1 MIVNDTLTVML
12 GHNTLYLHICK
23 IYLRTLKEDKMKI
36 LVGYDGSKVADD
48 VIQLARK
55 HAKAFG
61 AEVHIMTSLEQGAA
75 LKKEDIDKAESK
87 LEKLKTSLKVD
98 EIACEVLTSVSYES
112 PGEDLV
118 RFAKEN
124 QVDEI
129 IIGVRRRSKVGKLVF
144 GSTAQY
150 VILEAPCPVVAVK

>member
-1 MIVNDTLTVML
+1 MN
-12 GHNTLYLHICK
+12 
-23 IYLRTLKEDKMKI
+23 I

-48 VIQLARK
+48 VIKLAHK
-55 HAKAFG
+55 HAKAFK
-61 AEVHIMTSLEQGAA
+61 ADIYIVTSLEQGPG

-87 LEKLKTSLKVD
+87 LEKLRTPFKVD
-98 EIACEVLTSVSYES
+98 EIPCETQTSVSFQS

-118 RFAKEN
+118 NYAKDN
-124 QVDEI
+124 NIDEI

-150 VILEAPCPVVAVK
+150 VILEASCPVVAVK

>member
-1 MIVNDTLTVML
+1 
-12 GHNTLYLHICK
+12 
-23 IYLRTLKEDKMKI
+23 MKI

-48 VIQLARK
+48 VIKLAHK
-55 HAKAFG
+55 HAKAFE
-61 AEVHIMTSLEQGAA
+61 AEVHIMTSLEQSAG
-75 LKKEDIDKAESK
+75 LKKDNIDKAESK
-87 LEKLKTSLKVD
+87 LEKLGTSLKAD
-98 EIACEVLTSVSYES
+98 EISCQTHASVSYQS

-118 RFAKEN
+118 QFAKDN

-150 VILEAPCPVVAVK
+150 VILESPCPVVAVK

>member
-1 MIVNDTLTVML
+1 
-12 GHNTLYLHICK
+12 
-23 IYLRTLKEDKMKI
+23 MKI
-36 LVGYDGSKVADD
+36 LVGYEESRVADAALN
-48 VIQLARK
+48 LALK
-55 HAKAFG
+55 HARAFG
-61 AEVHIMTSLEQGAA
+61 ADIFIVTSLEQSPA

-87 LEKLKTSLKVD
+87 LEKVSKPFNAD
-98 EIACEVLTSVSYES
+98 DIPCEARATVSYSS

-118 RFAKEN
+118 SFAKEN
-124 QVDEI
+124 DVDEI

>member
-1 MIVNDTLTVML
+1 
-12 GHNTLYLHICK
+12 
-23 IYLRTLKEDKMKI
+23 MKI
-36 LVGYDGSKVADD
+36 LVGYEESRVADEALK
-48 VIQLARK
+48 LAQM
-55 HAKAFG
+55 HARAFG
-61 AEVHIMTSLEQGAA
+61 AEVIVLNSLVQSAT

-87 LEKLKTSLKVD
+87 LEKIKNTFAR
-98 EIACEVLTSVSYES
+98 EGITCEAHASVSYQS

-118 RFAKEN
+118 NSAKEN

-150 VILEAPCPVVAVK
+150 VILEAPCPVLSVK

>member
-1 MIVNDTLTVML
+1 
-12 GHNTLYLHICK
+12 
-23 IYLRTLKEDKMKI
+23 MKI

-48 VIQLARK
+48 VIKLAHK
-55 HAKAFG
+55 HAKAFA
-61 AEVHIMTSLEQGAA
+61 AEVHIMTSLEQSAG

-87 LEKLKTSLKVD
+87 LEKLETSLKAD
-98 EIACEVLTSVSYES
+98 EISCEIQASVSYET

>member
-1 MIVNDTLTVML
+1 M
-12 GHNTLYLHICK
+12 
-23 IYLRTLKEDKMKI
+23 
-36 LVGYDGSKVADD
+36 
-48 VIQLARK
+48 
-55 HAKAFG
+55 
-61 AEVHIMTSLEQGAA
+61 EQSPT

-87 LEKLKTSLKVD
+87 LESLQRAFKID
-98 EIACEVLTSVSYES
+98 DIPCETQASVSYQS

-118 RFAKEN
+118 NYVKDN
-124 QVDEI
+124 NIDEI